1 MKVSYSTGRMYDFAQ
16 VLEIEYNAEEKT
28 AIFRDASR
36 GIGGKVDLFF
46 PVTKNNLGEM
56 VLQAYDAG
64 RYRHPNQ

>member
-1 MKVSYSTGRMYDFAQ
+1 MKVSYSTGRVYDFAQ
-16 VLEIEYNAEEKT
+16 VLEIEYNAAGKT

-36 GIGGKVDLFF
+36 GINGKVDLFF
-46 PVTKNNLGEM
+46 PVTKNNLGAM